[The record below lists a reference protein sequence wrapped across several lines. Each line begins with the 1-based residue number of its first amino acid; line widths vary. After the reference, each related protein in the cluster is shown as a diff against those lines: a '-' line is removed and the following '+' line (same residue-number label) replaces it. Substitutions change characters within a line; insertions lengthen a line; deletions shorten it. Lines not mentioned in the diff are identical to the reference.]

1 MKTMNKKLKLS
12 KQTLRVLTHVELAR
26 AVGASDDDTSINSGL
41 TICITRVA
49 TLCTVI
55 SKLCTVP

>member
-1 MKTMNKKLKLS
+1 MEKLKLS
-12 KQTLRVLTHVELAR
+12 KHTLRILTSADLTRV
-26 AVGASDDDTSINSGL
+26 VGASDDTSINSGL

-55 SKLCTVP
+55 SKLCTIP

>member
-1 MKTMNKKLKLS
+1 MKRLKINK
-12 KQTLRVLTHVELAR
+12 QAVRVLRSADLSYVN
-26 AVGASDDDTSINSGL
+26 GASDDTSINSGL

-55 SKLCTVP
+55 SGLCTIP

>member
-1 MKTMNKKLKLS
+1 MKTNKLKLS
-12 KQTLRVLTHVELAR
+12 KQTLRLLTNADLAL
-26 AVGASDDDTSINSGL
+26 AMGASDDTSINSGL
-41 TICITRVA
+41 TICITRIA